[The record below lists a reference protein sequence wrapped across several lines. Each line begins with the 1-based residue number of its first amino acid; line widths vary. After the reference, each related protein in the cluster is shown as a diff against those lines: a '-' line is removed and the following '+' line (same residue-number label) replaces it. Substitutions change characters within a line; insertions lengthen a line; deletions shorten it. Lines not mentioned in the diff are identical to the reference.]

1 MWRNAKHYAK
11 VKGDGAASASPRGD
25 IKYTLGYRLI
35 GRGSYRKNV
44 LERGVFYVVCKRF
57 G

>member
-1 MWRNAKHYAK
+1 MERYCALAK
-11 VKGDGAASASPRGD
+11 VKGDEGTPASPRGD

-35 GRGSYRKNV
+35 GRGSYHKNV